1 MPTPQT
7 GRTLHIGE
15 GFEGPG
21 VNLAHINVL
30 VGPRNGPAGQ
40 AFATALA
47 TPSAGH
53 APFVVIV
60 QPGVPTKPLTLYVNK
75 APIAGEFHGNATWGA
90 SQAGIAKAV
99 AESLEDGTLPPEA
112 DNDWVV
118 VTANWVNPSTDD
130 LDAVFRNNYRAAK
143 NAIKAAMLGL
153 PSKED
158 VFAAAREVSNPFY
171 TPRLPHGAG
180 RPLKISAPVPC
191 SATVATRHGDSKNG
205 IRPSWPVRPE
215 SIAPVSRHHEHGHP
229 AMETVDF

>member
-30 VGPRNGPAGQ
+30 VGPRSGPAGQ

-53 APFVVIV
+53 APFVVIA
-60 QPGVPTKPLTLYVNK
+60 QPGVPAKPLTLYVNK
-75 APIAGEFHGNATWGA
+75 APITGEFHGNATWGA

-112 DNDWVV
+112 ENDWVV
-118 VTANWVNPSTDD
+118 VSANWVNPSTDD

-171 TPRLPHGAG
+171 TPQLPQAA
-180 RPLKISAPVPC
+180 L
-191 SATVATRHGDSKNG
+191 
-205 IRPSWPVRPE
+205 
-215 SIAPVSRHHEHGHP
+215 
-229 AMETVDF
+229 

>member
-7 GRTLHIGE
+7 GRTLNIGE

-40 AFATALA
+40 AFATALS

-53 APFVVIV
+53 APFVIIAT
-60 QPGVPTKPLTLYVNK
+60 PGVPTKPLTLYVNK
-75 APIAGEFHGNATWGA
+75 AQITSDFHGNATWGA

-99 AESLEDGTLPPEA
+99 AESLEEGVLPPEA
-112 DNDWVV
+112 ENDWVV
-118 VTANWVNPSTDD
+118 VSANWVNPAADD
-130 LDAVFRNNYRAAK
+130 LDAVYENNYRAAK

-153 PSKED
+153 PRKED

-171 TPRLPHGAG
+171 TPR
-180 RPLKISAPVPC
+180 PL
-191 SATVATRHGDSKNG
+191 
-205 IRPSWPVRPE
+205 
-215 SIAPVSRHHEHGHP
+215 
-229 AMETVDF
+229 

>member
-1 MPTPQT
+1 MPIPQT

-143 NAIKAAMLGL
+143 NAIKAAMLAL

-171 TPRLPHGAG
+171 TPRLPQAA
-180 RPLKISAPVPC
+180 L
-191 SATVATRHGDSKNG
+191 
-205 IRPSWPVRPE
+205 
-215 SIAPVSRHHEHGHP
+215 
-229 AMETVDF
+229 

>member
-1 MPTPQT
+1 MPANEPQKQ
-7 GRTLHIGE
+7 LYIGE

-53 APFVVIV
+53 APFVVIAR
-60 QPGVPTKPLTLYVNK
+60 PGVPAKPLTLYVNK
-75 APIAGEFHGNATWGA
+75 AQIEGEIHGNATWGA

-99 AESLEDGTLPPEA
+99 VESLEDGTLPPEA
-112 DNDWVV
+112 ENEWVV
-118 VTANWVNPSTDD
+118 VSANWVNPKTDD
-130 LDAVFRNNYRAAK
+130 VDAVYQNNYRAAK

-153 PSKED
+153 PKRDD

-171 TPRLPHGAG
+171 TPNLR
-180 RPLKISAPVPC
+180 
-191 SATVATRHGDSKNG
+191 
-205 IRPSWPVRPE
+205 
-215 SIAPVSRHHEHGHP
+215 
-229 AMETVDF
+229 